1 MANRIL
7 FQESPP
13 SDFSAVTV
21 WTVPLLKERIISS
34 LVVSCLVDINDTQTP
49 EVVKYKLHIVADG
62 DSPTAKNCIGYFP
75 LFTKDKLI
83 HEYNGIRLMA
93 WDSIVI
99 YSLEWRISIQAFGEQ
114 ANDWINLKYEDAL
127 DALVNINTHLASLA
141 ASQVARNTATKNCI
155 CP

>member
-1 MANRIL
+1 
-7 FQESPP
+7 
-13 SDFSAVTV
+13 
-21 WTVPLLKERIISS
+21 
-34 LVVSCLVDINDTQTP
+34 
-49 EVVKYKLHIVADG
+49 
-62 DSPTAKNCIGYFP
+62 
-75 LFTKDKLI
+75 
-83 HEYNGIRLMA
+83 MA